1 MARIEKYTTGIVG
14 VIKHNIREFKDG
26 ICPTNSDVDP
36 DKLSDNYF
44 IMRRGDSAA
53 EIEKYRKQIEAEC
66 FHYKRKNIVHANE
79 VVCTLPAD
87 CPPDQERKFFEESY
101 KYICSTLPMD
111 EKCVFLAEV
120 HADESKVGM
129 KHMHVMYVPAVLND
143 TGKHEGYEYRLCSD
157 QLTRRSVLLKW
168 HDNYQSW
175 LDQAGVNATVKNGA
189 TSGRGISVKAMKEIT
204 KETGLTVQQIKDL
217 EKENQRLLSE
227 QHNRDAI
234 ISSAKTVI
242 ASKESTISQLQSV
255 LSEKDI
261 TIDNLHSLLKQKD
274 VEISSSK
281 ATDTEMEHLVSE
293 LQLKLQSKD
302 SALEHSRE
310 QNQELQ
316 QELNNMREAY
326 KQKEQ
331 ELAQAQEQIKELE
344 TSKTQDNTWGD
355 NSSWGSEKSR
365 SWDEEHVW

>member
-44 IMRRGDSAA
+44 IMRRGESAA

-101 KYICSTLPMD
+101 KYICSTLPMG

-129 KHMHVMYVPAVLND
+129 KHMHVMYVPAVHND

-217 EKENQRLLSE
+217 DKENQRLLSE
-227 QHNRDAI
+227 QHNRDA
-234 ISSAKTVI
+234 VI
-242 ASKESTISQLQSV
+242 ASDKAVIATKESTISQLQSV
-255 LSEKDI
+255 LSKKDI
-261 TIDNLHSLLKQKD
+261 TIENLNSLLEQRSI
-274 VEISSSK
+274 EIH
-281 ATDTEMEHLVSE
+281 AVI
-293 LQLKLQSKD
+293 
-302 SALEHSRE
+302 EHSKE
-310 QNQELQ
+310 LNQGLQ
-316 QELNNMREAY
+316 QELDNMREAY

-331 ELAQAQEQIKELE
+331 ELAQAHEQIKELE
-344 TSKTQDNTWGD
+344 KSKTQENTWGD
-355 NSSWGSEKSR
+355 NSTWGSEKSHQI
-365 SWDEEHVW
+365 DEENLW